1 MTSSWLNH
9 FNKDVFDI
17 NLNIG
22 ASPQDAPPNSL
33 LNTNLPFE
41 DGLKARQEIKSWN
54 NYHATNLW
62 DLDELSHELGVSQVW
77 LKDESS
83 RFGLGSFKALGGAY
97 AVYYVL
103 SKLIFE
109 STGEKD
115 VTSTRLRSGEFGE
128 ILNNVTVVTATDGN
142 HGKSVAWGAQQFG
155 CKCKIYL
162 HAEVSQMREKAISA
176 YGCDIVRIEGNYDD
190 SVRHAD
196 KDAQN
201 NGWYVVSD
209 TSYEGYR
216 EVPSVVMQGY
226 TTIATEITEQI
237 SGLHPTH
244 LFLPGGV
251 GGIAAAVSSEISRIW
266 GKLRP
271 KTIIVEPKQADCL
284 YQSSLSGKP
293 SVSSGELQTVMACL
307 SAGEV
312 SILAWE
318 ILEKTANFFLRLS
331 DSTIGPAMKRLS
343 ARNIVSGESGA
354 ATLAAFA
361 AICSDEKTK
370 QLTGIDENSRILLI
384 STEGATDPYIYKK
397 LVGKDAEE
405 IITSHPK

>member
-1 MTSSWLNH
+1 MTLTWHHH
-9 FNKDVFDI
+9 FNKNAFDI
-17 NLNIG
+17 NQNPG
-22 ASPQDAPPNSL
+22 ASLQDAPPKSL
-33 LNTNLPFE
+33 LNTHLPFE
-41 DGLKARQEIKSWN
+41 GGLKARQEIKSWN
-54 NYHATNLW
+54 NYQATKLW
-62 DLDELSHELGVSQVW
+62 KLEEMSQELGVSQVW

-109 STGEKD
+109 ATGEKD
-115 VTSTRLRSGEFGE
+115 VTSARLRSGEFGKF
-128 ILNNVTVVTATDGN
+128 LANVTVVTATDGN

-155 CKCKIYL
+155 CNCKIYL
-162 HAEVSQMREKAISA
+162 HAEVSKMREKAIA
-176 YGCDIVRIEGNYDD
+176 GFGCDIVRIKGNYDD

-209 TSYEGYR
+209 TSYQGYR

-226 TTIATEITEQI
+226 TTIATEIAEQL
-237 SGLHPTH
+237 SDLHPTH

-251 GGIAAAVSSEISRIW
+251 GGIAAAVSSESCRIW

-271 KTIIVEPKQADCL
+271 KTIIVEPKRADCL

-293 SVSSGELQTVMACL
+293 TVSSGDLQTVMACL

-331 DSTIGPAMKRLS
+331 DSTIGPTMQRLS
-343 ARNIVSGESGA
+343 AKNIVSGESGA

-361 AICSDEKTK
+361 AICSDKETK
-370 QLTGIDENSRILLI
+370 QLTEIDENSRILLI
-384 STEGATDPYIYKK
+384 STEGATDPHIYKQ
-397 LVGKDAEE
+397 LVGKDARE

>member
-1 MTSSWLNH
+1 MTSNWLNH

-196 KDAQN
+196 KDAQT

-226 TTIATEITEQI
+226 TTIAAEVAEQI

-271 KTIIVEPKQADCL
+271 CL
-284 YQSSLSGKP
+284 LYTSPSPRDRQKSRMPSS
-293 SVSSGELQTVMACL
+293 A
-307 SAGEV
+307 
-312 SILAWE
+312 
-318 ILEKTANFFLRLS
+318 
-331 DSTIGPAMKRLS
+331 
-343 ARNIVSGESGA
+343 
-354 ATLAAFA
+354 
-361 AICSDEKTK
+361 
-370 QLTGIDENSRILLI
+370 
-384 STEGATDPYIYKK
+384 
-397 LVGKDAEE
+397 
-405 IITSHPK
+405 